1 MVAGFEFSWFIGYEE
16 GAPHRLGKH
25 PSRQGN
31 LPDDDTAF
39 GPYEQAPGAQ
49 KPGASA
55 EMYDFLQVTFF
66 LEPNPRGRVLLR
78 GHTRKRK

>member
-1 MVAGFEFSWFIGYEE
+1 MVAGFEFSWFVGNKA
-16 GAPHRLGKH
+16 APPGKH

-31 LPDDDTAF
+31 LPDDGTAF
-39 GPYEQAPGAQ
+39 RGRYEQAPGAQ

-55 EMYDFLQVTFF
+55 DMYDFLQVAFF